1 MRRNGSIRRN
11 LPSRL
16 RTPGLMAGALAAL
29 GFGAGAHAFEINT
42 GNPDLSLRWDNTV
55 RYNLST
61 RVEDKDPKIANA
73 PNTDESDNKFDRGD
87 VVNNRVDLLSE
98 LDLVYKSRMG
108 LRVSA
113 AAWYDHGYDD
123 DTVVTGPGLEARG
136 SYDNNRYSSFTKR
149 FYKGPSGEILDAF
162 VFGNFDLGPTTLR
175 VKAGKHSIFWG
186 DVAFN
191 ANHSV
196 AYSQMPNDSRKS
208 LASPGVEAKETV
220 LPLNQ
225 LSAQLQITDTLA
237 VAAQY
242 FLDWKPNRLPEG
254 GTYYGAADFLFYGPD
269 QFSLSPAL
277 TVRRAEAVEPDK
289 RGNWGINVKWSP
301 AWVDGTLGFYYRKLD
316 ERQPWSAPQ
325 VSAVPGGFYRLV
337 YAKGTELFGVGLNK
351 NIGGF
356 AVAAE
361 VSMRKN
367 TAFINNAIDP
377 VTLEGPRGDS
387 YHAFVNATTLGNLS
401 ARMPYTAVAELA
413 YSRWDKVRSNPNFFN
428 AEGFPGCSPAA
439 AGFSCATKEYF
450 GVSFL
455 FAPRVLQVI
464 PGGDLTIPLFVQG
477 GIKGNAATLSGG
489 NQEAGN
495 YSLGLQ
501 LDYLSK
507 YIFAVNYSDF
517 FGRYRDNGSIVT
529 VGNGPLYRDRGL
541 LTLSFRTSF

>member
-1 MRRNGSIRRN
+1 VRHNGSSRRA

-16 RTPGLMAGALAAL
+16 ATPSLWVAALATL
-29 GFGAGAHAFEINT
+29 GTAGGARAFEFNT
-42 GNPDLSLRWDNTV
+42 GDPDLTARWDNTV
-55 RYNLST
+55 RYNVSVRT
-61 RVEDKDPKIANA
+61 ESKDPKIANA

-98 LDLVYKSRMG
+98 FDLVYKSRMG
-108 LRVSA
+108 LRVSG
-113 AAWYDHGYDD
+113 AAWYDQGYHD
-123 DTVVTGPGLEARG
+123 DTVKTGPGLDARG

-149 FYKGPSGEILDAF
+149 FYKGPSGEFLDAF
-162 VFGNFDLGPTTLR
+162 VFGNFDIGSTTLR
-175 VKAGKHSIFWG
+175 LKAGKHSIFWG

-225 LSAQLQITDTLA
+225 LSGQLQITDTLA

-242 FLDWKPNRLPEG
+242 FLDWQPNRLPEG

-269 QFSLSPAL
+269 KFSLSPTL
-277 TVRRAEAVEPDK
+277 TVRRAAAVEPDK
-289 RGNWGINVKWSP
+289 SGNWGVNVKWSP
-301 AWVDGTLGFYYRKLD
+301 AWLDGTLGVYYRKFD

-325 VSAVPGGFYRLV
+325 VNVPGGFYRLV
-337 YAKGTELFGVGLNK
+337 YAKGTEVFGVGVNK
-351 NIGGF
+351 NIGGL
-356 AVAAE
+356 AVAGE
-361 VSMRKN
+361 VSMRRN

-387 YHAFVNATTLGNLS
+387 YHAFVNATMLGNLS
-401 ARMPYTAVAELA
+401 ASIPYTAVAELA
-413 YSRWDKVRSNPNFFN
+413 FSRWRKVRSNPNFFN
-428 AEGFPGCSPAA
+428 AEGFPGCSAA
-439 AGFSCATKEYF
+439 GAGFSCATKDYA
-450 GVSFL
+450 GVSLL
-455 FAPRVLQVI
+455 FAPKVLQVI
-464 PGGDLTIPLFVQG
+464 PGGDLTIPLFFQM

-489 NQEAGN
+489 NQGAGN

-507 YIFAVNYSDF
+507 YTFAVNYSDF
-517 FGRYRDNGSIVT
+517 LGKYRDNGSIVT

-541 LTLSFRTSF
+541 LSLSFRTSF